1 MKTVSAESDL
11 VWNFWFCQ
19 NVFFGRQSFKS
30 VITARSVSIVF
41 RPTTKDFTTFLSTIV
56 DWESSSWQ
64 SCCLN
69 FIAGVCFFFFFLAT
83 NLHVTTRMIQFIEA
97 QREFH
102 CKNTERLEDPC
113 LICWSF
119 SRRQV
124 LQIFCHLFLYFARQQ
139 DSQDHERIHLVR
151 TTGRSVRILASL
163 TYSSCL
169 AN

>member
-1 MKTVSAESDL
+1 MIYTSREFLVAFNNSSSSYWLWNDPLLTATNLSFSMKTVSAESDL

-69 FIAGVCFFFFFLAT
+69 FIAGVCFFFFFLLSNKPT
-83 NLHVTTRMIQFIEA
+83 CDYQDDSLHRST
-97 QREFH
+97 
-102 CKNTERLEDPC
+102 K
-113 LICWSF
+113 
-119 SRRQV
+119 
-124 LQIFCHLFLYFARQQ
+124 
-139 DSQDHERIHLVR
+139 RI
-151 TTGRSVRILASL
+151 SL
-163 TYSSCL
+163 
-169 AN
+169 